1 MIKNKVIKIA
11 RRVIENM
18 RLYLVLDVVVFLALR
33 FGLGLTKGFVN
44 VYALFLLLIGVSI
57 ERITLIFFSIAIAI
71 YALGGWV
78 EANHY
83 FSYVYIGLVLSVVKY
98 FYLAWKDRKSHQ

>member
-1 MIKNKVIKIA
+1 MIKNKLINVA
-11 RRVIENM
+11 QLGIEKM
-18 RLYLVLDVVVFLALR
+18 RLFIILDVVMFLGLR

-44 VYALFLLLIGVSI
+44 VYALFLLLIGVST
-57 ERITLIFFSIAIAI
+57 ERITLIFFSIAMVL

-78 EANHY
+78 EANYY
-83 FSYVYIGLVLSVVKY
+83 FSYVYIGMIMSVVKY